1 MNHYIEHSNV
11 TFSDKVFISY
21 KNHEITFSEFYD
33 NVSSHSR
40 AITKLNLNN
49 HSIVGIFLSNPIDIL
64 NTYFS
69 CIQLNKKPV
78 IFPADITDYQLQKII
93 DLHKIDF
100 VISEWL
106 RKKQISVINNCD
118 FFYIQEISSS
128 YGGCGSIDF
137 DSNIDNMYKVQSL
150 HLTSGS
156 TGVPKMIPLSFFNF
170 TSSVEQWDEQLQFS
184 DKDKYIQ
191 CLPLNHIAGLSI
203 IMRSQIKGF
212 QVTLMNKFDSNQI
225 NFEIDNGATFISLIP
240 SMLKKILDSRLSK
253 PFPKHFRGV
262 ILGGDSSPR
271 AIIEEALDYG
281 IPIYKTYGMT
291 ETCSG
296 ISGFWINKNKEM
308 LDSVGRPF
316 SQTKIKISDSKIIV
330 SGPSVSSLIDEPVN
344 KKIYTLETSDT
355 GRLQKG
361 FLFIKGRTDDTIIV
375 SGENISLSLIKNILF
390 NHKQVLDLYLTYE
403 NDDYYGSKIIVYIEL
418 ADNKLSSNDIMDYCR
433 KYLSKTQCPHDIQ
446 IVEKINHV

>member
-1 MNHYIEHSNV
+1 MKHYIEHSNI

-21 KNHEITFSEFYD
+21 QNNEITFSEFYD
-33 NVSSHSR
+33 NVCAHSR
-40 AITKLNLNN
+40 AIINLNLNN
-49 HSIVGIFLSNPIDIL
+49 QPTVGIFLSNPIDIL

-78 IFPADITDYQLQKII
+78 IFPTDITDYQLQKII
-93 DLHKIDF
+93 DEYKIDF
-100 VISEWL
+100 IISEWL
-106 RKKQISVINNCD
+106 RKKQISLMSNCD

-137 DSNIDNMYKVQSL
+137 DVTINNIHSAQSL

-156 TGVPKMIPLSFFNF
+156 TGLPKMIPLSFFNF
-170 TSSVEQWDEQLQFS
+170 TSSVEQWDEQLKFS
-184 DKDKYIQ
+184 NHDKYIQ

-212 QVTLMNKFDSNQI
+212 QVILMNKFDSNQI

-240 SMLKKILDSRLSK
+240 SMLKKILDSRSGK

-271 AIIEEALDYG
+271 AIIEEALNYG
-281 IPIYKTYGMT
+281 VPIYKTYGMT

-296 ISGFWINKNKEM
+296 ISGFWVNTNKEM

-316 SQTKIKISDSKIIV
+316 SQTKIKISDSKIVI
-330 SGPSVSSLIDEPVN
+330 SGPSVSSCDKSDSTEAN
-344 KKIYTLETSDT
+344 MFETSDS
-355 GRLQKG
+355 GSLKKG
-361 FLFIKGRTDDTIIV
+361 FLFIKGRTDDTIIT
-375 SGENISLSLIKNILF
+375 SGENVSLSFIKNVLF
-390 NHKQVLDLYLTYE
+390 NHNQIIDLYLTYE
-403 NDDYYGSKIIVYIEL
+403 NDDYYGSKITAYIEL
-418 ADNKLSSNDIMDYCR
+418 TDDKLNSNDIMDYCR